1 VGGVVL
7 DWTQLV
13 IAVVGGGGVSAVVT
27 WLATRP
33 KTEADAAAVASQV
46 AAQWIESQ
54 ARRITSLEARIDVL
68 EAESDDLR
76 VWSWR
81 AWQRL
86 SVSAR
91 AAQGPPPGAG
101 QQPRSSTAGGGGG
114 GGAG

>member
-1 VGGVVL
+1 VVL
-7 DWTQLV
+7 DWTQLL
-13 IAVVGGGGVSAVVT
+13 IALVGGGGVSAVVT

-33 KTEADAAAVASQV
+33 KTEADAAAVASRV
-46 AAQWIESQ
+46 AAEWIESQ
-54 ARRITSLEARIDVL
+54 ARRIAMLEARIDAL

-101 QQPRSSTAGGGGG
+101 QARPSPSVEGTG
-114 GGAG
+114 